1 MLIEIASIAL
11 LTIALASILAWVL
24 LGGKKPAQVEQPQRP
39 QQPRR
44 QGLGRMNLRRP
55 QVNLEPQPEQN
66 PEEGAGEGE
75 DQEDLPAIDKR
86 QLAKQAKREERKAA
100 RESQKAAFEEKEK
113 KQSARDSKWNQREI
127 EREEKE
133 RQEEEWVQKL
143 KEEKEKKE
151 QEEYDQWKNFIEVE
165 EVGEE
170 EEGGSEDLSK
180 FIDYV
185 RIRKVV
191 MLDEV
196 GAHFG
201 INSKEAAARLE
212 ELENAEMLS
221 GVIDDRGKFIYITE
235 DELQSVKKYIEKR
248 GRVSRAEL
256 CAESNRLIRLE
267 PREEDRIK
275 IAEEEKALIASMEA
289 EE

>member
-1 MLIEIASIAL
+1 MIIEIASIAL
-11 LTIALASILAWVL
+11 LTIALASILAWVIL
-24 LGGKKPAQVEQPQRP
+24 KSKQPPPVEEAPQARRP
-39 QQPRR
+39 
-44 QGLGRMNLRRP
+44 GVGRMNLRRP
-55 QVNLEPQPEQN
+55 QVNLEAQPE
-66 PEEGAGEGE
+66 PDAEEEKDPDA
-75 DQEDLPAIDKR
+75 PAIDKR
-86 QLAKQAKREERKAA
+86 QLAKQAKKEERKAL

-113 KQSARDSKWNQREI
+113 KQAARDQKWLQREQ

-133 RQEEEWVQKL
+133 RQEEEWVKKL
-143 KEEKEKKE
+143 KEEKEKQE

-170 EEGGSEDLSK
+170 EEGGTEDLSK

-201 INSKEAAARLE
+201 INSKEAASRLE
-212 ELENAEMLS
+212 ELEKAGMLS

-235 DELQSVKKYIEKR
+235 EELQAVKKYIERR

-267 PREEDRIK
+267 PKEEDKAR
-275 IAEEEKALIASMEA
+275 IAEEEKALIASMDS
-289 EE
+289 EEVKKD